1 MGFPWNDLRGKQV
14 ILQDLVKEAR
24 YEWQGDDL
32 CNQGLYVD
40 LPAWGFHIFAME
52 DGDEYPNDGPEM

>member
-1 MGFPWNDLRGKQV
+1 MN
-14 ILQDLVKEAR
+14 EAR

-40 LPAWGFHIFAME
+40 LPAWGFHVFAWE
-52 DGDEYPNDGPEM
+52 DGLISCG